1 MFQEHPYLTLS
12 LVAFLANIP
21 LGYIRANC
29 PKFSFRWFFWI
40 HASIPL
46 IIFMRLTVGTS
57 KWFIPV
63 CIFLAI
69 AGQIIGGRWRRN
81 RTSWQEAERLKQI
94 PAIDPLDQK
103 KLDESQATVVLLNM
117 GGPKTNADVH
127 DFQKKL
133 FTDPILIRFPLSFLF
148 QRLFAWLLVMFR
160 TKAAMGRYQLIG
172 GGSPIFES
180 TQHQAEALQ
189 QELTRRGRKVD
200 VIFSFN
206 YSAPFPEETI
216 RTILQSGR
224 TNALLLSLY
233 PHYSHATT
241 GSNIHY
247 LKKAAD
253 EICSEIRLTEAPAYY
268 LHDGYIQA
276 FVDRIREQI
285 KPGESLDDFYLIFS
299 PHGLPL
305 YSLVEGDPYAFQVSQ
320 TVAKI
325 LTKLGRTNRWSI
337 AYQSAVGPLQ
347 WLKPSLEDM
356 LEAVTRRGYKKLLI
370 VPVSFVTDHIETLC
384 EVDIEYRK
392 FAEGLG
398 VTDYRMS
405 RAIECHPEFIRALA
419 DSVEAAFTPR
429 TNGLRHTAS
438 LLRGGIDSLLKF
450 KK

>member
-1 MFQEHPYLTLS
+1 MVSYLILS
-12 LVAFLANIP
+12 LTAFLVNIP
-21 LGYIRANC
+21 MGYIRENC

-40 HASIPL
+40 HVSIPL
-46 IIFMRLTVGTS
+46 IIFMRVTLGTS

-63 CIFLAI
+63 CIFWAI
-69 AGQIIGGRWRRN
+69 AGQIIGGRWRRK

-94 PAIDPLDQK
+94 PAIDPLDPT
-103 KLDESQATVVLLNM
+103 KLDESRTTVVLLNM
-117 GGPKTNADVH
+117 GGPKTNADVP
-127 DFQKKL
+127 DFQKRL
-133 FTDPILIRFPLSFLF
+133 FQDPMLIRFPMSFLF
-148 QRLFAWLLVMFR
+148 QRLFAWLLVTFR
-160 TKAAMGRYQLIG
+160 AKAAMARYQLIG

-180 TQHQAEALQ
+180 TERQTQALQ

-216 RTILQSGR
+216 RTILRSGR
-224 TNALLLSLY
+224 TNTLLLSLY
-233 PHYSHATT
+233 PHYSRATT

-253 EICSEIRLTEAPAYY
+253 KIYPEIQFTEAPAYY

-276 FVDRIREQI
+276 LVDRIREQI

-305 YSLVEGDPYAFQVSQ
+305 YSLMEGDPYAFQVSQ
-320 TVAKI
+320 TVARI
-325 LTKLGRTNRWSI
+325 LVKLGRTNRWSI

-370 VPVSFVTDHIETLC
+370 VPVAFVTDHIETLC

-392 FAEGLG
+392 LAEALG

-405 RAIECHPEFIRALA
+405 LAIECHPEFIRALA
-419 DSVEAAFTPR
+419 DSVEAALTPR
-429 TNGLRHTAS
+429 TKGLRHTVS
-438 LLRGGIDSLLKF
+438 LLREGIDSLLKSS
-450 KK
+450 K

>member
-29 PKFSFRWFFWI
+29 PKFSLRWLFWI

-46 IIFMRLTVGTS
+46 IIFMRVTLGTS

-69 AGQIIGGRWRRN
+69 AGQIIGGRWRRK

-94 PAIDPLDQK
+94 PAIDPLNPK
-103 KLDESQATVVLLNM
+103 KLDESRTTVVLLNM
-117 GGPKTNADVH
+117 GGPRTNADVP

-133 FTDPILIRFPLSFLF
+133 FTDPTLIRFPLSFLF
-148 QRLFAWLLVMFR
+148 QRLFAWLLVTFR
-160 TKAAMGRYQLIG
+160 TKAARERYQLIG

-180 TQHQAEALQ
+180 TERQTEALQ

-206 YSAPFPEETI
+206 YSAPLPEEAI
-216 RTILQSGR
+216 RAVQQSGR
-224 TNALLLSLY
+224 TSVLLLSLY
-233 PHYSHATT
+233 PHYSQATT

-247 LKKAAD
+247 LKKAASHIYP
-253 EICSEIRLTEAPAYY
+253 EVRFTEAPAYY

-276 FVDRIREQI
+276 FVDRVHEQL

-305 YSLVEGDPYAFQVSQ
+305 YSLVEGDPYAFQISQ

-405 RAIECHPEFIRALA
+405 LAIECHPEFIRALA
-419 DSVEAAFTPR
+419 DSVEAALTPP
-429 TNGLRHTAS
+429 TKGLRHTAS

>member
-1 MFQEHPYLTLS
+1 MVSYLVLS
-12 LVAFLANIP
+12 LTSFWVNIP
-21 LGYIRANC
+21 MGYIRENC
-29 PKFSFRWFFWI
+29 PKFSLRWLFWI

-46 IIFMRLTVGTS
+46 IIFMRVTLGTS
-57 KWFIPV
+57 KWFILV
-63 CIFLAI
+63 CISLAV
-69 AGQIIGGRWRRN
+69 AGQIIGSRWRRK
-81 RTSWQEAERLKQI
+81 RTSWQEAEKLKQI
-94 PAIDPLDQK
+94 PAIDPLDSP
-103 KLDESQATVVLLNM
+103 KLDESQTTVVLLNM
-117 GGPKTNADVH
+117 GGPKTNADVP
-127 DFQKKL
+127 DFQKRL
-133 FTDPILIRFPLSFLF
+133 FQDPILIRFPMSFLF
-148 QRLFAWLLVMFR
+148 QRLFAWLLVTFR
-160 TKAAMGRYQLIG
+160 TKVAMERYQLIG

-180 TQHQAEALQ
+180 TRRQTEALQ
-189 QELTRRGRKVD
+189 QELTKRGRKVD

-233 PHYSHATT
+233 PHYSQATT

-253 EICSEIRLTEAPAYY
+253 EIYPEIQFTEAPAYY

-276 FVDRIREQI
+276 FVDRIQEQI

-356 LEAVTRRGYKKLLI
+356 LEAVTRRGYKKLLT
-370 VPVSFVTDHIETLC
+370 VPVAFVTDHIETLC

-392 FAEGLG
+392 LAEDLG

-405 RAIECHPEFIRALA
+405 RAIESHSEFIRALA
-419 DSVEAAFTPR
+419 DSVEAALTPPR
-429 TNGLRHTAS
+429 TKGFRQTVS
-438 LLRGGIDSLLKF
+438 LLREGMESFLKF
-450 KK
+450 SK